1 MIPQVEA
8 TVEELVRSPL
18 LPFIERR
25 IHAFVEE
32 EQKRR
37 AEFHRAVDAGDSRYD
52 GKSIEFINGE
62 VIELMAVQNKHA
74 NAGENLFV
82 LLRVWVNQSGL
93 GQVNHEKIMIS
104 LSRNDYE
111 PDICFWIKA
120 KVAVFKPNQM
130 RFPAP
135 DFIVEVLSPSTK
147 EIDRG
152 IKFKDYAAHGVGE
165 YWIVDPERET
175 VEQYFLSDDEYV
187 LQGAFSD
194 GTLTSR
200 VMDGFQ
206 IPARAIFDIDANLAA
221 LQEIM
226 TRAQK

>member
-1 MIPQVEA
+1 MLIQVEA
-8 TVEELVRSPL
+8 TVRELARSPL
-18 LPFIERR
+18 LPFVEQRL
-25 IHAFVEE
+25 HALMMD

-37 AEFHRAVDAGDSRYD
+37 AEFHRAVDAGDPRYD

-82 LLRVWVNQSGL
+82 LLRVWVNRDSL

-120 KVAVFKPNQM
+120 KVAAFKPNQT

-175 VEQYFLSDDEYV
+175 IEQYFLKDEEYILSDALSE
-187 LQGAFSD
+187 GMI
-194 GTLTSR
+194 TNR
-200 VMDGFQ
+200 VIAGFQ
-206 IPARAIFDIDANLAA
+206 IPVRAIFDTAANFAA

-226 TRAQK
+226 ARTQK